1 MTIEHRL
8 VVPDDADV
16 TLTVKTNVAELRH
29 LSAAVREYLQEPRKY
44 RTCLS
49 NFLTTINGVIAKA
62 ESTIYAHSP
71 SKQE

>member
-1 MTIEHRL
+1 MTIEHKIT
-8 VVPDDADV
+8 VPDDADV

-29 LSAAVREYLQEPRKY
+29 LSAAVREYLKEPRNY

-49 NFLTTINGVIAKA
+49 GFLTTINSVIAKA
-62 ESTIYAHSP
+62 ESNIYTHSP